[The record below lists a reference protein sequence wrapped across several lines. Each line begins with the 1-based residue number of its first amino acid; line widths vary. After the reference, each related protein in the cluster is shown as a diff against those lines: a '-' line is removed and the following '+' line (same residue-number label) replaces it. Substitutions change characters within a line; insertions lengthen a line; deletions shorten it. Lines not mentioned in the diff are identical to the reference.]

1 MHHCAPY
8 TMGFECS
15 CDDST
20 AKLQKG
26 CRPWSCASNNDS
38 HLHSTITSMT
48 ALFSPCFLPSRI
60 MKLCAVLSNFLTFVF
75 VLLKNVCG
83 SWHTADRCL
92 ALQVP
97 IVQGIVVSSALPF
110 GRIPNPQGPYAY
122 IYSIYI
128 YSIYAFVC
136 NAKTDVSVFWGARLR
151 SLCMSLSWIQR
162 NCTAF
167 GCRMHSTAGS
177 HHYREL
183 AASYAQRQRDRRQ
196 TTQNAAVQC
205 LQLNPKSKNA
215 SPRCTSPTR

>member
-1 MHHCAPY
+1 M
-8 TMGFECS
+8 
-15 CDDST
+15 
-20 AKLQKG
+20 
-26 CRPWSCASNNDS
+26 CRAQQLSDLRLRFIEKRLWFMAHGRQVPCTPSS
-38 HLHSTITSMT
+38 HSSGD
-48 ALFSPCFLPSRI
+48 SRI
-60 MKLCAVLSNFLTFVF
+60 QC
-75 VLLKNVCG
+75 
-83 SWHTADRCL
+83 
-92 ALQVP
+92 
-97 IVQGIVVSSALPF
+97 SALWAYTESS
-110 GRIPNPQGPYAY
+110 GSVCIY
-122 IYSIYI
+122 IYIVYI